1 MIGSH
6 KTSVSTPVIFRM
18 FIGECIAFFPTEPG
32 TNNPN
37 TCANYTHVGQ
47 HGAGEAG
54 VAGTLPATSDQYA
67 QVLKELQ
74 SIGYNLRI
82 VKRFHPAHR
91 AERVRQLSC

>member
-47 HGAGEAG
+47 HGAGRRA
-54 VAGTLPATSDQYA
+54 LPVHCQPR
-67 QVLKELQ
+67 
-74 SIGYNLRI
+74 RI
-82 VKRFHPAHR
+82 STRK
-91 AERVRQLSC
+91 C